1 MEKNNSKNINKIL
14 EQKILIIDGA
24 MGTMIQKHHLKEE
37 DFRGNR
43 FKNHDSPLKGNND
56 LLSITRPEIIK
67 QIHKEYL
74 DAGADIIE
82 TNTLNSTSISQ
93 SEYNL
98 ANMVYEINYES
109 ARIVKKL
116 CEEYTHKNP
125 EKPRF
130 AAGSIGPT
138 NKTASMSPDVSDPG
152 YRAITFNELVTA
164 YYEQLRGLVDG
175 GSDLILIETIF
186 DTLNAKASLFAIEKY
201 FEENNFRLPVMI
213 SGTVSDK
220 AGRTLSGQTV
230 EAFLNSVSHVDLLSI
245 GLNCSFGAEDLYP
258 HLQELSNKS
267 PFFVSVYPNAG
278 LPNEFGNYDETADK
292 MADSLKRFFENK
304 LINIVGGCCGTTP
317 EHIRKIANLAQEY
330 SPRKIPKIEKQTRLS
345 GLEALTVSKESNF
358 INIGERTN
366 VAGSR
371 KFARLIRE
379 ENYEEALS
387 VARNQVEGGAQI
399 IDINMDDAMLDT
411 EKSMV
416 KFINLVAAEPDIA
429 RLPIMI
435 DSSDWTVIEKSLQCL
450 QGKGIVNSISLKE
463 GEKVFKERAGI
474 IKNYGA
480 AVVIMAFDEKGQAV
494 DFKRKTEI
502 CERAYNIL
510 TQEVKFHPENI
521 IFDPNILSIAT
532 GIPEH
537 DNYALDFIN
546 TTRWIKTNLP
556 YSKVSGGIS
565 NLSFSFRGN
574 NVVREA
580 MHSAFLYHAIAA
592 GMDMAIVNAGM
603 LQVYDEIPADLLTL
617 VEDCILNRRKDATE
631 RLISFAEKIQNN
643 HKEDV
648 KIDEWRNLDINERIK
663 HALIKGISE
672 YIEQDVEEARNF
684 YKQAFEII
692 EKPLMDGMNH
702 VGKLFGTGKMFLPQV
717 VKSARV
723 MKKAVSVLLPYI
735 EEEKKSS
742 GANSSAGKVLLAT
755 VKGDVHDIG
764 KNIVNVILNCNNYE
778 VIDLGVMVSSE
789 EILEKAE
796 KNNVDVIGLSG
807 LITPSLEEMVHIA
820 SEMTRKKMKQALI
833 LGGATTSKIHTAVK
847 IAPESEI
854 PVIHINDASLAP
866 GVLNNLFSESNKD
879 DYINSLKIE
888 YQNIRKKHKTGQENL
903 ELLKLQEAN
912 NNKLQLNWKQS
923 DIFTPSFTGIKTF
936 KEYSIKDIS
945 KYINWTLFFHA
956 WKIKGIYPKILKD
969 AVKGKEATKLFK
981 DAQTILKQIIEKK
994 MLRAN
999 GILGIYKANSIN
1011 NSVEVFSE
1019 KDKLINSFHFL
1030 RNQEKKE
1037 KGLPNLCLSDFIAP
1051 KESGINDYI
1060 GFFSVTTGLGI
1071 EKWIAEYE
1079 DKGDDYNSIMLKIL
1093 ADRLAE
1099 AFAELLHEKYQG
1111 IRPTPGYPACPD
1123 HSEKQKIFDL
1133 LKVSE
1138 NTGISLTE
1146 NFAMNPAA
1154 SVCGYYF
1161 FNPEARYFRV
1171 GKISNDQ
1178 LKLYSEKKNISAEE
1192 IKKFAGMI

>member
-82 TNTLNSTSISQ
+82 TNTLNSTIISQ

-98 ANMVYEINYES
+98 TNMVYEINYES
-109 ARIVKKL
+109 ARIAKKL

-130 AAGSIGPT
+130 TAGSIGPT
-138 NKTASMSPDVSDPG
+138 NKTASMSPDVSDPA
-152 YRAITFNELVTA
+152 YRAITFNELVAA

-186 DTLNAKASLFAIEKY
+186 DTLNAKACLFAIEKY

-220 AGRTLSGQTV
+220 AGRNLSGQTV

-245 GLNCSFGAEDLYP
+245 GLNCSFGAEGLYP
-258 HLQELSNKS
+258 HLEELSNKS
-267 PFFVSVYPNAG
+267 PFFVSIYPNAG

-292 MADSLKRFFENK
+292 MADSLKRFFENR

-317 EHIRKIANLAQEY
+317 EHIRKIAILAQEY
-330 SPRKIPKIEKQTRLS
+330 SPREIPEIERQTRLS

-366 VAGSR
+366 VSGSR

-463 GEKVFKERAGI
+463 GEKVFKERAKI

-502 CERAYNIL
+502 CQRAYNIL

-546 TTRWIKTNLP
+546 AIRWIKTNLP

-592 GMDMAIVNAGM
+592 GMDMAIVNSGM
-603 LQVYDEIPADLLTL
+603 LQVYDEIPNDLLTL

-702 VGKLFGTGKMFLPQV
+702 VGKLFGSGKMFLPQV

-742 GANSSAGKVLLAT
+742 GTNSSAGKVLLAT

-778 VIDLGVMVSSE
+778 VIDLGVMVSAE

-820 SEMTRKKMKQALI
+820 SEMTRKKMKQPLI

-847 IAPESEI
+847 IAPKSEI

-866 GVLNNLFSESNKD
+866 GVLNNLFSDSNKD

-888 YQNIRKKHKTGQENL
+888 YQNIRKKHKIGQENL
-903 ELLKLQEAN
+903 ELLSLKEADK
-912 NNKLQLNWKQS
+912 NKLQLNWKQS

-936 KEYSIKDIS
+936 KEYSIIDIS

-981 DAQTILKQIIEKK
+981 DAQTILMQIIEKK

-1060 GFFSVTTGLGI
+1060 GFFSLTTGLGI
-1071 EKWIAEYE
+1071 EKWIKEYE

-1099 AFAELLHEKYQG
+1099 AFAELLHEKYHG

-1154 SVCGYYF
+1154 
-1161 FNPEARYFRV
+1161 
-1171 GKISNDQ
+1171 
-1178 LKLYSEKKNISAEE
+1178 
-1192 IKKFAGMI
+1192 